1 METKLT
7 SEALSPSL
15 PRSDSTTAEPSAHA
29 EPFETLTPAHLEQD
43 PTDVD
48 SAYAESPEDA
58 TESLSLSMLDYRFEH
73 GRRYHAWH
81 DVAYWGPNDEQAQKL
96 QEISH
101 HMYYIT
107 FDERLFLAP
116 VINPQAILDVGTEMS
131 PMRSQPLELLGWIF
145 RPFNPHLSLRPA
157 RSK

>member
-81 DVAYWGPNDEQAQKL
+81 DGAYWVCRIPPNRPRQPESYPD
-96 QEISH
+96 H
-101 HMYYIT
+101 Y
-107 FDERLFLAP
+107 FLGAK
-116 VINPQAILDVGTEMS
+116 
-131 PMRSQPLELLGWIF
+131 R
-145 RPFNPHLSLRPA
+145 
-157 RSK
+157 